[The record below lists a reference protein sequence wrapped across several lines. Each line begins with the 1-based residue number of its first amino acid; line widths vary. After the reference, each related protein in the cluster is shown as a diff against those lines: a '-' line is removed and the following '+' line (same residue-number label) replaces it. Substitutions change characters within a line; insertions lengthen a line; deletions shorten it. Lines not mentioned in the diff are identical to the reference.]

1 MSHNPF
7 FTWDVFM
14 RWTLRFCLLMLTL
27 WVAAC
32 GGGGHPVAPPTDFK
46 VQAVG
51 DTQVTLNWTS
61 QPGVDYWV
69 WFAPGTAMDDK
80 NYDRANAW
88 TKVSPP
94 FVLKGTKSG
103 QALVNGTTY
112 SFTINA
118 RVGDAPGG
126 APAPIVTATPR
137 LAGQTWS
144 AGPDVNG
151 QTLRGVTSAAL
162 TTGVMLVGVGDSGQV
177 QVSTDNVKW
186 TVLSSSSTS
195 KQLNDVLYAYGKFI
209 AVGAGGTI
217 IYSSDGQ
224 VWTAAVSQ
232 SAQDLNALY
241 YNGSRLVA
249 VGQGGTVLTST
260 DGVSWKAVAVDGL
273 MQNLAAVTYSS
284 SGYWLAAGSGGAVYS
299 STDGL
304 SWKAIAMP
312 TEFAAATWKSAAVLA
327 RSVTS
332 GSTLATLY
340 VSALVGQSGQIATST
355 DGVTWSQASL
365 VASSTNLNKV
375 VSLAGQFMAVGDGGA
390 IFNSPDGV
398 TWTARESYISVPLR
412 SVLRFDNAYTV
423 YGQSGVTAI
432 SR

>member
-1 MSHNPF
+1 
-7 FTWDVFM
+7 
-14 RWTLRFCLLMLTL
+14 
-27 WVAAC
+27 
-32 GGGGHPVAPPTDFK
+32 
-46 VQAVG
+46 
-51 DTQVTLNWTS
+51 
-61 QPGVDYWV
+61 
-69 WFAPGTAMDDK
+69 
-80 NYDRANAW
+80 
-88 TKVSPP
+88 
-94 FVLKGTKSG
+94 
-103 QALVNGTTY
+103 
-112 SFTINA
+112 
-118 RVGDAPGG
+118 
-126 APAPIVTATPR
+126 
-137 LAGQTWS
+137 
-144 AGPDVNG
+144 
-151 QTLRGVTSAAL
+151 
-162 TTGVMLVGVGDSGQV
+162 
-177 QVSTDNVKW
+177 
-186 TVLSSSSTS
+186 
-195 KQLNDVLYAYGKFI
+195 
-209 AVGAGGTI
+209 
-217 IYSSDGQ
+217 
-224 VWTAAVSQ
+224 
-232 SAQDLNALY
+232 
-241 YNGSRLVA
+241 
-249 VGQGGTVLTST
+249 
-260 DGVSWKAVAVDGL
+260 
-273 MQNLAAVTYSS
+273 
-284 SGYWLAAGSGGAVYS
+284 VYS